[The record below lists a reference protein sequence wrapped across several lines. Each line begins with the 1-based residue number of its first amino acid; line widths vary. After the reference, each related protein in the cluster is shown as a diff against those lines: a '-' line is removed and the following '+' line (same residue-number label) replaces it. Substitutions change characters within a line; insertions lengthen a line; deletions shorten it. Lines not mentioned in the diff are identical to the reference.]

1 MASESEEEESVVSS
15 VVEVVVAI
23 SCVVVAS
30 AESFFEGLHPAKAKM
45 IEHVKNKYNIFSLQ
59 YPPLVCSLALYLRK
73 KLDIPIQKVLFIKA
87 QRDMLDIFYDESL
100 NHLGW
105 QPKERFLVKALRF
118 QGFTPVSKYR
128 MRSKYAYIMT
138 NRMLEN
144 EYWVF
149 PMRLADNYKSMQ
161 NPKYKFYTEVFGKV
175 GIPGI
180 IKIKYS
186 NGN

>member
-1 MASESEEEESVVSS
+1 
-15 VVEVVVAI
+15 
-23 SCVVVAS
+23 
-30 AESFFEGLHPAKAKM
+30 
-45 IEHVKNKYNIFSLQ
+45 
-59 YPPLVCSLALYLRK
+59 
-73 KLDIPIQKVLFIKA
+73 
-87 QRDMLDIFYDESL
+87 MLDIFYNESL

-118 QGFTPVSKYR
+118 QGFIPVSK
-128 MRSKYAYIMT
+128 
-138 NRMLEN
+138 N